1 MDTFIVR
8 IYRRDKEGIAGLVES
23 VEGGEKRNFNDIE
36 GLLGVLKIDIEN
48 LKLKKNT
55 SPPKA

>member
-8 IYRRDKEGIAGLVES
+8 IYRRDREGIAGLVET

-36 GLLGVLKIDIEN
+36 GLLGILKIDVEDVN
-48 LKLKKNT
+48 LKGPASSIKE
-55 SPPKA
+55 